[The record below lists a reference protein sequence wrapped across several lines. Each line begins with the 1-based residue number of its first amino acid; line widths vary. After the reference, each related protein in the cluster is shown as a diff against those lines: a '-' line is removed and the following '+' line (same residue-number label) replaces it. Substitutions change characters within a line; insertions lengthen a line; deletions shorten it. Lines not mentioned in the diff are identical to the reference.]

1 MRENQE
7 RRFKSLQE
15 ATGPVPFN
23 MTNDYLF
30 RAVLQENNYVL
41 CGLIRSLLHIPES
54 DKLEA
59 VVTNPIK
66 LGESIAD
73 KEFRLDINVI
83 INDEKCLNLE
93 MQVENHLD
101 WQLRSLSYLCRSYD
115 QLKKGQG
122 YRDIK
127 PVIHIGFL
135 DFSLF
140 EEYPEFYAQYKMMNV
155 KKHYVYSSNL
165 DLRVV
170 DLNKTDIATEEDK
183 EYQIDY
189 WANLFRAGTWEEIR
203 MISEKNNY
211 IKEASETIF
220 QMTED
225 EIIRKRCYD
234 RLDYYATIK
243 DHEAEIA
250 EKDKLIAEKDEALA
264 EQRNA
269 LAEKDEALAEKNK
282 VLQNQEVQIKALLEQ
297 IEELKGKNSII

>member
-1 MRENQE
+1 
-7 RRFKSLQE
+7 
-15 ATGPVPFN
+15 
-23 MTNDYLF
+23 
-30 RAVLQENNYVL
+30 
-41 CGLIRSLLHIPES
+41 
-54 DKLEA
+54 
-59 VVTNPIK
+59 
-66 LGESIAD
+66 
-73 KEFRLDINVI
+73 
-83 INDEKCLNLE
+83 

-135 DFSLF
+135 DFTLF

-170 DLNKTDIATEEDK
+170 NLNKTDIATEEDK

-189 WANLFRAGTWEEIR
+189 WANLFRAGTWEEIK

-250 EKDKLIAEKDEALA
+250 EKDKLIVEQRNALAEKDEVLVK
-264 EQRNA
+264 QRNA
-269 LAEKDEALAEKNK
+269 LAEKDEALAEKEK
-282 VLQNQEVQIKALLEQ
+282 ELSEKEAQIAELLRVVALREADS
-297 IEELKGKNSII
+297 E